1 MQLCYYRFAEPS
13 LVDLSLSLSPCD
25 LPFQS
30 PCDSLRLS
38 FPLIV
43 SGHSPVEMRGSN
55 LKTSSVGQKWE
66 SPTVSFRSF
75 RELLLFCSFFFFP
88 LSFIKQHCSN
98 ARGIFLLNLQFKE
111 PILYDSKERGNRFVV
126 DEAFKMLQRMAVVSI
141 QNNVAS
147 TEVVEDAAS
156 LAGIGCLA

>member
-1 MQLCYYRFAEPS
+1 MCGVMSIGYICTQMQLCYYRFAEPS

-75 RELLLFCSFFFFP
+75 RELLLFCSFFFF
-88 LSFIKQHCSN
+88 L
-98 ARGIFLLNLQFKE
+98 FLLLSNTAAMQEEYFYWIYNLKSPYCMIVKRGEIGLLSMKLSRCCKE
-111 PILYDSKERGNRFVV
+111 WQWCPFRT
-126 DEAFKMLQRMAVVSI
+126 MLPALR
-141 QNNVAS
+141 
-147 TEVVEDAAS
+147 
-156 LAGIGCLA
+156 L